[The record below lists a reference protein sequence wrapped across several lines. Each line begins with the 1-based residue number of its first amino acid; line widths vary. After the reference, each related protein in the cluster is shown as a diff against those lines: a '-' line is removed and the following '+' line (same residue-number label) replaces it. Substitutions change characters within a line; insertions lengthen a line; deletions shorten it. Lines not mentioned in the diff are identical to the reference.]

1 MEMMHQE
8 APYPTALASLVERLT
23 YRLGWRF
30 WLTDADRDED
40 ESGHIVGHGLTFVV
54 QTRGYNSYKPAD
66 GETYRVNHYFI
77 VPAATYDERS
87 WQRWVFDQ
95 LVLVET
101 HEAME
106 FFKVAK
112 HRPFAPNHGPG
123 RNPYSIH
130 ERGSDLDA
138 HTMFTGEPTKGTV

>member
-1 MEMMHQE
+1 MLIGIRTS
-8 APYPTALASLVERLT
+8 PGTSSGVGSRLSC
-23 YRLGWRF
+23 RL
-30 WLTDADRDED
+30 
-40 ESGHIVGHGLTFVV
+40 
-54 QTRGYNSYKPAD
+54 RGYNSYKSAD

-101 HEAME
+101 HEVME
-106 FFKVAK
+106 FFKVDK

-123 RNPYSIH
+123 RNPYVIH
-130 ERGSDLDA
+130 ERGTEKDA
-138 HTMFTGEPTKGTV
+138 RTMFTGEPTKGTV

>member
-1 MEMMHQE
+1 
-8 APYPTALASLVERLT
+8 
-23 YRLGWRF
+23 
-30 WLTDADRDED
+30 
-40 ESGHIVGHGLTFVV
+40 
-54 QTRGYNSYKPAD
+54 
-66 GETYRVNHYFI
+66 
-77 VPAATYDERS
+77 
-87 WQRWVFDQ
+87 

-106 FFKVAK
+106 FFKVDK